1 MGVFEMDIKR
11 LILITGIVALSVSA
25 PALANTVTLDPAT
38 IQTFTFLDGVN
49 TTAGQTTTNM
59 ISLGIQANSAFSE
72 LSTANSVDIGSTS
85 IMLDSSATFLSL
97 DVSNINETFWD
108 FELFVTDG
116 ITTQSGVVTMTPDG
130 SVVTLTVDL
139 AGLDLNNPLTVF
151 VRVNNP
157 MLGDDVTIPEGASGA
172 AEFRITSTPLSVPE
186 PGTLLLLGLGLL
198 GIPAIARLR
207 N

>member
-11 LILITGIVALSVSA
+11 LILIAGIVALSVSA
-25 PALANTVTLDPAT
+25 PVLANTVTLDPAT

-116 ITTQSGVVTMTPDG
+116 VTTQSGAVTMTPDG

-139 AGLDLNNPLTVF
+139 AGLDLNDPLTVF

-198 GIPAIARLR
+198 GIPAITRLR

>member
-1 MGVFEMDIKR
+1 MGVFEMNIKR

-25 PALANTVTLDPAT
+25 PVLANTVTLDPAT

-85 IMLDSSATFLSL
+85 IMIDSSATFLSL

-116 ITTQSGVVTMTPDG
+116 VTTQSGAVTMTPDG

-139 AGLDLNNPLTVF
+139 AGLDLNDPLTVF

-198 GIPAIARLR
+198 GIPAITRLR